1 MPKIPTFSAKG
12 QITSQTPSVTSNLQI
27 PLSQNIGTALQPI
40 SDYVKEE
47 YIKEKKLEENNKVD
61 KLISD
66 SYKDNETGPVGFLTL
81 SSETG
86 KNGNPSDASNI
97 YDQGVDKLYNF
108 ISSSKGQNLSNYG
121 KQIFKS
127 KFYGSAA
134 ELKSNALLESR
145 KTQFKVSS
153 DIDSDF
159 ITQKTL
165 ALSSLP
171 NGSGLD
177 QLYNIINER
186 LDSNPY
192 YNDQPQL
199 KKDVK
204 LNYQKFSTVSV
215 ANNLL
220 SNNPSLLKK
229 QLINGKY
236 NLLDSD
242 QILELSQ
249 KADIAI
255 KDEKFSTLSN
265 AINQVGIGD
274 VPANALKQISK
285 ETISGNFAGDKD
297 LQNIFNSL
305 TEREKTEFRSFAS
318 KKSREKRNELLFE
331 IQASDAAV
339 KLETANSFDQA
350 LKDAD
355 VKTGISQNTIK
366 NIFGNNPDIETQ
378 LTDLNTKIINDSQ
391 ENKIAQSNFDSNE
404 GISQLITLD
413 KINNISDKFVLPN
426 ETQPRSIIER
436 YGDETNLDDLK
447 YYSNLLL
454 QQNKN
459 PKAFKKTFVP
469 FNSFINETKNLI
481 SNEVI
486 KILDPK
492 SYNNDLKKFKD
503 DMYELY
509 IQGINEG
516 KSPLELLDYKNK
528 NYIGKNFIQY
538 QTDKNKIFKNMMEDI
553 EKKDIDESLKRLPN
567 ETPSEY
573 LKRISEK

>member
-12 QITSQTPSVTSNLQI
+12 QITSQGPSVASNLQI

-40 SDYVKEE
+40 SDYVREE

-66 SYKDNETGPVGFLTL
+66 SYKDNENGPVGFLTL

-108 ISSSKGQNLSNYG
+108 ISSSKGQNLSSYG

-153 DIDSDF
+153 DIDNDF

-177 QLYNIINER
+177 QLYNIIDER
-186 LDSNPY
+186 LNSNPY
-192 YNDQPQL
+192 YDDQPQL

-204 LNYQKFSTVSV
+204 LKYQQFSTVAV

-220 SNNPSLLKK
+220 LNNPSLLKK
-229 QLINGKY
+229 QLIDGKY
-236 NLLDSD
+236 NLLNSD
-242 QILELSQ
+242 EILELSQ

-265 AINQVGIGD
+265 AISQVGIGD
-274 VPANALKQISK
+274 IPANALKQIVK
-285 ETISGNFAGDKD
+285 ETVSGNFGGDKD
-297 LQNIFNSL
+297 LKNIYNSL
-305 TEREKTEFRSFAS
+305 SDTEKKEFRSFAG
-318 KKSREKRNELLFE
+318 KKAREKRNELLFE

-378 LTDLNTKIINDSQ
+378 LTDLNTKIINDAQ
-391 ENKIAQSNFDSNE
+391 ENKIPQSNFDSNE
-404 GISQLITLD
+404 GISELITLD
-413 KINNISDKFVLPN
+413 KINNISDKFVLSN
-426 ETQPRSIIER
+426 ETQPKSIIER

-469 FNSFINETKNLI
+469 FHTFINETKNLI

-538 QTDKNKIFKNMMEDI
+538 QTDKNKIFKNMMENV
-553 EKKDIDESLKRLPN
+553 KKEEIDESLKRLPN
-567 ETPSEY
+567 ETASEY
-573 LKRISEK
+573 LKRINK